1 MFLFFLYQ
9 GLLWGGLNKQKSFL
23 SILPSFPFFIFCH
36 FPFILLFSSFE
47 SALTPLSCLFFFFPT
62 RSFNLHPKTWPMDSH
77 HRPSPSPEVLS
88 NDDSARAGTRKRTRT
103 TLNQLRVL
111 EETFTERP
119 SPDSKLRKQ
128 LSDDL
133 GMSERSIQIWF
144 QNRRAKV
151 KLLKKRAKMK
161 EEQQASVKKATCS
174 LPPSNKRPLV
184 DKPMAQ
190 PNAQPLPP
198 RSVAA
203 RMPFHRAWSYD
214 MAKDMPPPVVYSPAA
229 HALPPHWNYPYYPM
243 APPPPVGAAP
253 PHHGYRSYPRPMYQ
267 QQQQQHHPDQ
277 QLTDGMA
284 SLAFSDMMQSQLQ
297 QQPQPLYHPPPTPTS
312 YLLPISK
319 PKQSFSLPPQ
329 TYRHGSQ
336 FSSSPTSD
344 VTDESGRRYGEL
356 VCARRGQNLDC
367 TLFKL

>member
-1 MFLFFLYQ
+1 
-9 GLLWGGLNKQKSFL
+9 
-23 SILPSFPFFIFCH
+23 
-36 FPFILLFSSFE
+36 
-47 SALTPLSCLFFFFPT
+47 
-62 RSFNLHPKTWPMDSH
+62 
-77 HRPSPSPEVLS
+77 
-88 NDDSARAGTRKRTRT
+88 
-103 TLNQLRVL
+103 
-111 EETFTERP
+111 
-119 SPDSKLRKQ
+119 
-128 LSDDL
+128 
-133 GMSERSIQIWF
+133 MSERSIQIWF

-161 EEQQASVKKATCS
+161 EEQQASVKKAACS
-174 LPPSNKRPLV
+174 LPPSNKRPLP

-243 APPPPVGAAP
+243 APPPPPVGAAP

-267 QQQQQHHPDQ
+267 QQQQQQQHPDQ

-344 VTDESGRRYGEL
+344 VTDESGRRYGKWFGL
-356 VCARRGQNLDC
+356 GVG
-367 TLFKL
+367 KI